1 MIKRFFSIFIAFLAF
16 AGNTFAQLKHNNPYN
31 DYETTADTIETL
43 IDRIDSDGNLKWP
56 QNLQY
61 KLAKLIKSDY
71 LQTSQIGIC
80 VYDLDSDSLLF
91 SVNSRQLFRPA
102 STEKVI
108 TAVAALSQLGSSYH
122 FDTTLYGK
130 GIHSGNSF
138 NGDIY
143 IVGGFDPAFGDVELN
158 SMVLAVQKTLGT
170 KVKGR
175 IIGDITMKDT
185 LYWGE
190 GWCWDDNMPRLVPL
204 LYNRKDNF
212 LPSFKSKM
220 REKRIEFSGSFKYG
234 TCPKD
239 SSMILVKRCSHS
251 IDDILTQMMKKSD
264 NLYAE
269 AMFYHLGKTSG
280 KKQISYKDSQKA
292 IEHTIT
298 LAGYNPKNYRIADG
312 SGVSLYNYVSPELE
326 VGILRY
332 AYQHTDIYQHLYPS
346 LPIAGVDG
354 TLAKRMQSGTAF
366 KNVRAKTGTVTGIS
380 SLAGFCTAKN
390 GHLLALCILNQGIM
404 KTFIGHRFQDSVCQI
419 LTE

>member
-1 MIKRFFSIFIAFLAF
+1 MEQLLDVISEKVGAAFEAAGYDRTLGRVQISNRPDLCEFQCNGAMAGAKQYHKAPFMIADAVAAELTKGETRPDGTVEESVFESAESVKPGFLNLKLKPAFLAGYLEQMRE
-16 AGNTFAQLKHNNPYN
+16 AGADGKWGLPAPEKKKKIIIDYGGPNVAKPLHVGHLRSAVIGEALKRLARYN
-31 DYETTADTIETL
+31 GQD
-43 IDRIDSDGNLKWP
+43 
-56 QNLQY
+56 
-61 KLAKLIKSDY
+61 
-71 LQTSQIGIC
+71 
-80 VYDLDSDSLLF
+80 
-91 SVNSRQLFRPA
+91 
-102 STEKVI
+102 
-108 TAVAALSQLGSSYH
+108 
-122 FDTTLYGK
+122 
-130 GIHSGNSF
+130 
-138 NGDIY
+138 
-143 IVGGFDPAFGDVELN
+143 
-158 SMVLAVQKTLGT
+158 
-170 KVKGR
+170 
-175 IIGDITMKDT
+175 IIGDIHLGD
-185 LYWGE
+185 WGLQMGLVITE
-190 GWCWDDNMPRLVPL
+190 LRKRHPEWVYFDDNYTGAYPEEAPFTVSDLEEVYP
-204 LYNRKDNF
+204 F
-212 LPSFKSKM
+212 ASK
-220 REKRIEFSGSFKYG
+220 RSKEDEDY
-234 TCPKD
+234 
-239 SSMILVKRCSHS
+239 
-251 IDDILTQMMKKSD
+251 
-264 NLYAE
+264 YAE

-390 GHLLALCILNQGIM
+390 GHLLAFCIINQGIM